1 MTDSNTVNNVNMIV
15 MAFEG
20 FLFVGLAVWYVWS
33 VTQKASSRF
42 WIDREHIILFRH
54 CEQPESHV
62 PLLLPAGYPSE
73 IHDVWLLHANSPSNS
88 AKPVF
93 EAHQLD

>member
-1 MTDSNTVNNVNMIV
+1 MGKDVVKLVLRDLHSVFPFTPPTKVTVTDSNTVNNVNMIV

-42 WIDREHIILFRH
+42 WIEGEYYSTL
-54 CEQPESHV
+54 
-62 PLLLPAGYPSE
+62 
-73 IHDVWLLHANSPSNS
+73 
-88 AKPVF
+88 
-93 EAHQLD
+93 